1 MISRRPTSP
10 CPSVRPSLF
19 WALTLFWLGA
29 VAAGTGVRAQDPI
42 SERKRP
48 TFSAEQLEFFEKQVR
63 PILVHRCYDCHDP
76 ANGELGGGLSL
87 VSRADILA
95 GGDSG
100 AAIEPGDP
108 VNSLL
113 IEAVRHGQRVQ
124 MPPDEKIPLEEIGTL
139 MKWIEQKAPWPL
151 ESDQRSENPHAF
163 DLPQR
168 RQDHWAWQAPIAVP
182 LPAVERTD
190 WPRQSL
196 DFFILQ
202 RLEAAGL
209 TPAPAAAPLT
219 WLRRVHLDLIGL
231 PPTAEQVLAFQQAW
245 QATESLT
252 ETLGG
257 TARERLQQQ
266 TVDQLLADPRFGEHW
281 ARHWLDLVRYAETCG
296 HEFDYP
302 LPGAYH
308 YRDYIIR
315 AFNQDLPYDQWVV
328 EHVAGDLL
336 KSPRRHPETGHNE
349 SALGTMFWFLSE
361 ANHAPVD
368 VRGDQANRIDNQI
381 DVFGKTF
388 LGLTVACARCHDHK
402 FDAIS
407 AADYYALAGIVAGT
421 RRHTEALDRQSEHAA
436 YRQALLEARDR
447 AEEQLQE
454 QWSKLAAALL
464 RRPEPLAQTLQPWL
478 ESLPGESTDDVPAT
492 ADDHPL
498 RLLHSYA
505 KRPLG
510 QGVEGW
516 WADFR
521 ARILEQEAAAETFRE
536 SATLLTDFSPTERAK
551 WWASGLAFSPRSWA
565 WEPQLLPNGTAPAA
579 DGPAAKASATSESA
593 AGVAPTAAERGT
605 ANDTRLALPTD
616 VADSSRLGWNL
627 AGTLRSPTFRLTADR
642 LHVRVRGQNAKLRL
656 VIDGYQMNLHADLL
670 FSQTNVPIQS
680 PQFEWRTMAGDIG
693 KYVGHMAYLE
703 LIDEGDGFIA
713 VDQIWMGGDR
723 PALAPSPTLVK
734 LCRNLEQI
742 RDLEQLAGVA
752 VVLWTAAE
760 TGQIEWPAEAAA
772 EASPVKSTETV
783 TLRETSGRMR
793 RWNLGSGEQAKLQQ
807 WIWNWSLT
815 RQTPAPLD
823 HALPP
828 SQPEPGEDWQALQQ
842 QVAAL
847 SPPTP
852 SQERVYIAAGSEGW
866 DHPLYVRGNSRNLGD
881 PVPRGPLTALQSLST
896 ETLTTRFGA
905 IDDPSGRWQL
915 ALNTVSPEHPLTARV
930 MVNRLWLHL
939 MGEGLV
945 TTPDDFGVMGTAPTQ
960 LELLDH
966 LALRFIEQGWS
977 IKQAIRQ
984 IVLSQTYAQS
994 QQGDPAAAERDPT
1007 NQLWHRSALRRLSGE
1022 VLRDAMLQISGRLDP
1037 QANGPSVPAHVTDLM
1052 QGRGRPASG
1061 PLDGNGRR
1069 SIYLEVRRNF
1079 LNPWMLVFDTPA
1091 PFSTMGKRNRSNV
1104 PAQALALMNDPLVHE
1119 LSTLWARKVVAEHAD
1134 PAARL
1139 QHMFLSALGRPITA
1153 MEEQV
1158 FLEFLAASS
1167 ATQPEPPADPV
1178 LVWQP
1183 IAHAIFNLKEFVFL
1197 E

>member
-10 CPSVRPSLF
+10 CPSARVPIL
-19 WALTLFWLGA
+19 WALSWILAFSWGEA
-29 VAAGTGVRAQDPI
+29 EARAQDPA

-124 MPPDEKIPLEEIGTL
+124 MPPDEKIPLEEIATL

-163 DLPQR
+163 DLQQR
-168 RQDHWAWQAPIAVP
+168 RQDHWAWQPPAAVP
-182 LPAVERTD
+182 LPTVQRAD

-209 TPAPAAAPLT
+209 SPAPAAAPLT

-245 QATESLT
+245 AATESLT
-252 ETLGG
+252 AVAGR
-257 TARERLQQQ
+257 TAREQLQQE
-266 TVDQLLADPRFGEHW
+266 TVDRLLADARFGEHW

-336 KSPRRHPETGHNE
+336 AEPRRHPETGHNE

-421 RRHTEALDRQSEHAA
+421 RRHTEALDRQAEHAA
-436 YRQALLEARDR
+436 YRQALMAARDR
-447 AEEQLQE
+447 AEEQLQA
-454 QWSKLAAALL
+454 QWSQLAPALL
-464 RRPEPLAQTLQPWL
+464 RQPEPLAQTLQQWL

-492 ADDHPL
+492 AEDHPL

-510 QGVEGW
+510 QGVEDW

-521 ARILEQEAAAETFRE
+521 ARILEQDAAAEKFRE
-536 SATLLTDFSPTERAK
+536 SAMLVTDFSPTERAK

-565 WEPQLLPNGTAPAA
+565 WEPQLLPNGMAPAA
-579 DGPAAKASATSESA
+579 NTPAAKAPATSGSA
-593 AGVAPTAAERGT
+593 DGVGPTAAERGI
-605 ANDTRLALPTD
+605 ANDPRLALPTD

-642 LHVRVRGQNAKLRL
+642 LHLRVRGQNAKLRL

-670 FSQTNVPIQS
+670 FSQTLVPIQS
-680 PQFEWRTMAGDIG
+680 PQFEWRTLAGDIG
-693 KYVGHMAYLE
+693 KYVGHTAYLE

-723 PALAPSPTLVK
+723 PVLAPAPTLVK
-734 LCRNLEQI
+734 LCRSQERI

-752 VVLWTAAE
+752 AVLWTAAE
-760 TGQIEWPAEAAA
+760 TGQIEWPAEAEA
-772 EASPVKSTETV
+772 EASSVRSTDAV
-783 TLRETSGRMR
+783 TLRETSGRVR
-793 RWNLGSGEQAKLQQ
+793 RWNLATGEQAKLQQ

-815 RQTPAPLD
+815 RETPAPLD
-823 HALPP
+823 RVLPP
-828 SQPEPGEDWQALQQ
+828 GQPAAGEDWQALQR

-852 SQERVYIAAGSEGW
+852 PQERVYIAAGSEGL
-866 DHPLYVRGNSRNLGD
+866 DHPLYIRGNSRNLGD
-881 PVPRGPLTALQSLST
+881 PVPRGPLTALQGLST
-896 ETLTTRFGA
+896 DALAPRFGA
-905 IDDPSGRWQL
+905 SDDPSGRWQL
-915 ALNTVSPEHPLTARV
+915 ALNTASPAHPLTARV

-966 LALRFIEQGWS
+966 LALRFMEQGWS

-994 QQGDPAAAERDPT
+994 LQGDPAATEQDPT
-1007 NQLWHRSALRRLSGE
+1007 NQLWHRATVRRLSGE
-1022 VLRDAMLQISGRLDP
+1022 VLRDAMLQISGRLDS
-1037 QANGPSVPAHVTDLM
+1037 QSYGPSVPAHVTDLM

-1119 LSTLWARKVVAEHAD
+1119 LSTRWARQVVAQHED
-1134 PAARL
+1134 SAARL

-1153 MEEQV
+1153 AEEQV
-1158 FLEFLAASS
+1158 FLDFLEASE
-1167 ATQPEPPADPV
+1167 TQLESPADPA
-1178 LVWQP
+1178 LAWQP

>member
-1 MISRRPTSP
+1 MIPRRPTLRRLSA
-10 CPSVRPSLF
+10 RLSLF
-19 WALTLFWLGA
+19 WALAWFWPGFGDGSGA
-29 VAAGTGVRAQDPI
+29 RAQDSP

-76 ANGELGGGLSL
+76 ANGEPGGGLSL
-87 VSRADILA
+87 VSRVDILA

-100 AAIEPGDP
+100 PAIEPGDP

-124 MPPDEKIPLEEIGTL
+124 MPPDEKIPLEEIATL

-163 DLPQR
+163 DLQQR
-168 RQDHWAWQAPIAVP
+168 RRDHWAWQPPLAVP
-182 LPAVERTD
+182 LPTVQRAD

-209 TPAPAAAPLT
+209 SPAPAAAPLT

-231 PPTAEQVLAFQQAW
+231 PPTAEQVLSFQQAW
-245 QATESLT
+245 AATESLT
-252 ETLGG
+252 AAAGG
-257 TARERLQQQ
+257 TAREQLQQE
-266 TVDQLLADPRFGEHW
+266 TVDRLLADPRFGEHW

-336 KSPRRHPETGHNE
+336 RSPRRHPETGHNE

-388 LGLTVACARCHDHK
+388 LGLTVSCARCHDHK

-421 RRHTEALDRQSEHAA
+421 RRHTEALDRQAEHAA
-436 YRQALLEARDR
+436 YQRALMVARDQA
-447 AEEQLQE
+447 AERMQE
-454 QWSKLAAALL
+454 QWSELAASLL
-464 RRPEPLAQTLQPWL
+464 RQPDSLAQTLQQWL
-478 ESLPGESTDDVPAT
+478 ESLPGDATDALPPT

-510 QGVEGW
+510 QDVGDW

-521 ARILEQEAAAETFRE
+521 VRVLEQEAAAEKFRE
-536 SATLLTDFSPTERAK
+536 SATLLTDFSPADRAQ
-551 WWASGLAFSPRSWA
+551 WWASGLAFSPRAWA
-565 WEPQLLPNGTAPAA
+565 WEPLLLPQGLTPPGPGA
-579 DGPAAKASATSESA
+579 DANASADQRIPQV
-593 AGVAPTAAERGT
+593 AGKNL
-605 ANDTRLALPTD
+605 ANDPRLALPTD

-670 FSQTNVPIQS
+670 FSQTLVPVQA

-693 KYVGHMAYLE
+693 KYVGHTAYLE

-713 VDQIWMGGDR
+713 VDQVWMGGDR
-723 PALAPSPTLVK
+723 PVLAPSPTLVK
-734 LCRNLEQI
+734 LCRTQETL
-742 RDLEQLAGVA
+742 RDLEQLATVA
-752 VVLWTAAE
+752 AVLWAAAE
-760 TGQIEWPAEAAA
+760 TGQVSWPAVEA
-772 EASPVKSTETV
+772 ESTRASDTV
-783 TLRETSGRMR
+783 TLRETSGRVR
-793 RWNLGSGEQAKLQQ
+793 RWNLAAGEQAKLQQ
-807 WIWNWSLT
+807 WIWNWSLPRET
-815 RQTPAPLD
+815 AVEAERAVPNRR
-823 HALPP
+823 
-828 SQPEPGEDWQALQQ
+828 PGLVDEWPTWQAA
-842 QVAAL
+842 VAGL
-847 SPPTP
+847 SPPP
-852 SQERVYIAAGSEGW
+852 PPQERVYIAAASEGL
-866 DHPLYVRGNSRNLGD
+866 DHPLYIRGNARNPGD
-881 PVPRGPLTALQSLST
+881 PVPRGPLTALQGLAT
-896 ETLTTRFGA
+896 DPLTLQFGTT
-905 IDDPSGRWQL
+905 DDPSGRWQL
-915 ALNTVSPEHPLTARV
+915 ALNTISPEHPLTARV

-939 MGEGLV
+939 LGEGLV
-945 TTPDDFGVMGTAPTQ
+945 PTPDDFGVMGTAPTH

-994 QQGDPAAAERDPT
+994 LHGDPAAAEQDPT
-1007 NQLWHRSALRRLSGE
+1007 NQLWHRATVKRLSGE

-1037 QANGPSVPAHVTDLM
+1037 QSSGPSVPAHVTDLM

-1069 SIYLEVRRNF
+1069 SIYLEIRRNF

-1119 LSTLWARKVVAEHAD
+1119 LATQWARQVVTQHD
-1134 PAARL
+1134 QPATRL
-1139 QHMFLSALGRPITA
+1139 QQMFLSALGRPITA
-1153 MEEQV
+1153 AEEQV
-1158 FLEFLAASS
+1158 FLDFLAASE
-1167 ATQPEPPADPV
+1167 TQLESPADPV
-1178 LVWQP
+1178 LTWQP